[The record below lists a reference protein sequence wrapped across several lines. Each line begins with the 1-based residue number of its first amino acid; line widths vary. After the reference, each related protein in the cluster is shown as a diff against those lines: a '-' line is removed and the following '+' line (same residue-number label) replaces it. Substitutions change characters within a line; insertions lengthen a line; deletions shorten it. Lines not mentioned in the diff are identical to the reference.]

1 MDFAIFEIR
10 KIRKNK
16 MSGIKRA
23 AGTWYLHPQNK
34 GKISSRAKDPSGI
47 FDIYETGATDLWMSW
62 DGKKKYRLL
71 SSLRSRDT
79 SLKGEMWDAISEGD
93 EGRMYF
99 DSSLKRVGFN
109 EQYPDSFKP
118 EEDCKKGRKV
128 CETPESYLSEF
139 ETFASLSTE
148 SVGFLE
154 GFLLA
159 TYSI

>member
-1 MDFAIFEIR
+1 
-10 KIRKNK
+10 
-16 MSGIKRA
+16 
-23 AGTWYLHPQNK
+23 
-34 GKISSRAKDPSGI
+34 
-47 FDIYETGATDLWMSW
+47 
-62 DGKKKYRLL
+62 
-71 SSLRSRDT
+71 
-79 SLKGEMWDAISEGD
+79 MWEAISEGD